1 MDVDGSFPHCRPGL
15 STWYR
20 AHSWRPGAQDGGCW
34 FFASASESGGG
45 RFDLETP
52 RGTCY
57 WANSEPVAARERLGR
72 PGDIVAHDEVAG
84 IVISSAAVNPGRL
97 ADLMAGDAARRG
109 VCQELTSSVP
119 YSISQLWAAAFDT
132 AGYDGIRYQ
141 PRFSTE
147 RAEAVALFG
156 ATGAGIGRSVTLSH
170 RPAADVL
177 RDAGYTV
184 LGAPRAEE
192 LSPLMN

>member
-1 MDVDGSFPHCRPGL
+1 MIRHGRGRPWTLTVRFHTAAPGSRPG
-15 STWYR
+15 R
-20 AHSWRPGAQDGGCW
+20 RPDSWRPGAQDGGCW

-97 ADLMAGDAARRG
+97 ADLMAGD
-109 VCQELTSSVP
+109 
-119 YSISQLWAAAFDT
+119 
-132 AGYDGIRYQ
+132 
-141 PRFSTE
+141 
-147 RAEAVALFG
+147 VALRCLPG
-156 ATGAGIGRSVTLSH
+156 TDQLCALLISR
-170 RPAADVL
+170 
-177 RDAGYTV
+177 TV
-184 LGAPRAEE
+184 GSRL
-192 LSPLMN
+192 